1 MLPDLTMNSSHWLA
15 YFRNNRLNRPA
26 PDWHLPCA
34 GDATATAVLARSL
47 SHFQLGESGE
57 GRCLLSHARRAYRD
71 DPDYCEA
78 LALFIGEEQEHARL
92 LARLVERFGG
102 QLIGGHWTHAIFRT
116 LRRALGVHFEI
127 EVLVIAELV
136 GTAYYQL
143 LQARTRDL
151 VLGQV
156 CEIVLRDEAQH
167 VAFHAAR
174 FADAQSA
181 WMPLQRALWAAQFR
195 CLFLG
200 ATCVAWLDHGPALRE
215 IGAQPR
221 EFFQHAWSG
230 MENFLG
236 ELKAKPQPVTS
247 ARSPVTVDAEVAR

>member
-1 MLPDLTMNSSHWLA
+1 MNSSYWLT
-15 YFRNNRLNRPA
+15 YFRNNRLNRPD
-26 PDWHLPCA
+26 PHWHLPSA
-34 GDATATAVLARSL
+34 GDAAATSVLARSL

-57 GRCLLSHARRAYRD
+57 GRCLLAHARRAYRD

-78 LALFIGEEQEHARL
+78 LALFIEEEQEHARL
-92 LARLVERFGG
+92 LARLVGRFGG
-102 QLIGGHWTHAIFRT
+102 QLIRGHWTHAIFRT

-143 LQARTRDL
+143 LHTRTRDL

-174 FADAQSA
+174 FADAQST
-181 WMPLQRALWAAQFR
+181 WMPLKRALWAAQFR

-200 ATCVAWLDHGPALRE
+200 ASSVAWLDHDPALCE